1 MKKKWRA
8 CVFSVMAL
16 GGVIIAGP
24 VLAAPQEEAQQIIIQ
39 KEDSEQAGTN
49 SEKARLTI
57 NAAANACGK
66 FENKVAVS
74 SDTFDYDKSNNQDGT
89 SVFVSENTTEKIENP
104 PADGSSIKYTLVKQ
118 ISKTKK

>member
-16 GGVIIAGP
+16 GGGIIAGP

-49 SEKARLTI
+49 SEKARL
-57 NAAANACGK
+57 A
-66 FENKVAVS
+66 
-74 SDTFDYDKSNNQDGT
+74 
-89 SVFVSENTTEKIENP
+89 
-104 PADGSSIKYTLVKQ
+104 
-118 ISKTKK
+118 

>member
-49 SEKARLTI
+49 SEKARLEEQI
-57 NAAANACGK
+57 
-66 FENKVAVS
+66 
-74 SDTFDYDKSNNQDGT
+74 T
-89 SVFVSENTTEKIENP
+89 SLKEVNTLAK
-104 PADGSSIKYTLVKQ
+104 
-118 ISKTKK
+118 

>member
-39 KEDSEQAGTN
+39 KEEVEQAGN
-49 SEKARLTI
+49 DSEKARLAEQITSFHE
-57 NAAANACGK
+57 AN
-66 FENKVAVS
+66 N
-74 SDTFDYDKSNNQDGT
+74 
-89 SVFVSENTTEKIENP
+89 
-104 PADGSSIKYTLVKQ
+104 LVK
-118 ISKTKK
+118 